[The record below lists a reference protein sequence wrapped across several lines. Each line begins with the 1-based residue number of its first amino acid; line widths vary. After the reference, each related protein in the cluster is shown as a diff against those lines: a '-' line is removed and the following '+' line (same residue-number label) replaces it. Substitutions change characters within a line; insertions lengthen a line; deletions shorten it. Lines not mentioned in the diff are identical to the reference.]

1 MTKQTELTTR
11 EKLKL
16 FTADRPW
23 DDEPDNAEWIDEDTK
38 YMCQIRRN
46 VNLSLCGYVGIPKGH
61 PLWGVKYD
69 EFANDYIP
77 DLSVHGGLT
86 YSEEEEGGW
95 WWFGFDCA
103 HAGDLAPCALIYST
117 NRRDETYR
125 TWGYV
130 EREVRNLS
138 RQLKIVENLENN
150 LANNC

>member
-1 MTKQTELTTR
+1 MTKQTELTGR

-16 FTADRPW
+16 LVSDRPW
-23 DDEPDNAEWIDEDTK
+23 DNEPDDAEWFDEDTK

-69 EFANDYIP
+69 DAYDNLES
-77 DLSVHGGLT
+77 LTVHGGLT
-86 YSEEEEGGW
+86 YSEEEEDGW

-103 HAGDLAPCALIYST
+103 HAGDLVPYSLIYNT
-117 NRRDETYR
+117 HTRDGVYR
-125 TWGYV
+125 TWEYV
-130 EREVRNLS
+130 EREVRDLS
-138 RQLKIVENLENN
+138 RQLKLVENRENN